1 MSHAFRGTVS
11 SMLSP
16 LGLAHRSSWP
26 TKATKPGLFS
36 ETEERAKNGDGRHGV
51 CVCVCVCQ
59 NGTKDKRGRSLSR
72 VSAPTPYLCSQ
83 VLYLPARRN

>member
-16 LGLAHRSSWP
+16 LAHRSSWP

-51 CVCVCVCQ
+51 CVCVS
-59 NGTKDKRGRSLSR
+59 KRHKR
-72 VSAPTPYLCSQ
+72 VSLERVPPAPTP
-83 VLYLPARRN
+83 

>member
-16 LGLAHRSSWP
+16 LGPLAHRSSWP

-51 CVCVCVCQ
+51 CVCVS
-59 NGTKDKRGRSLSR
+59 KRHK
-72 VSAPTPYLCSQ
+72 
-83 VLYLPARRN
+83 